1 MQVMVCIN
9 IQEQNK
15 NKTMAIQH
23 TLYISSTRL
32 KKDSAIGGSVSDDLI
47 MPYILLAQD
56 MSILPILGTDLD
68 AKLKSDIQGSSLT
81 GAYKT
86 LVETYIQPAL
96 VQFAFV
102 SLVPYL
108 RLRFVNNAV
117 VVMGATDQ
125 SASATY
131 DDLKPVMDTAT
142 DAAEFYRQRCI
153 DYLRNNSS
161 SIPEYTSNSG
171 SDLDATTANYYAGI
185 NLDTNVARSNRLKN
199 YLQGAG
205 ITIYG
210 C

>member
-1 MQVMVCIN
+1 
-9 IQEQNK
+9 
-15 NKTMAIQH
+15 MAIQH
-23 TLYISSTRL
+23 TLYISATRL
-32 KKDSAIGGSVSDDLI
+32 KKDTALGGSVDDNLI

-56 MSILPILGTDLD
+56 MQILPILGTDLD
-68 AKLKSDIQGSSLT
+68 TKLKTEIQADTL
-81 GAYKT
+81 ANQYKT

-96 VQFAFV
+96 VQFAFTQ
-102 SLVPYL
+102 LMPYL

-125 SASATY
+125 SSSATY

-142 DAAEFYRQRCI
+142 DAAEFYRQRAI

-161 SIPEYTSNSG
+161 SFPEYTSNSG
-171 SDLDATTANYYAGI
+171 SDLNPTTNNYFAGI
-185 NLDTNVARSNRLKN
+185 NLDSTAPRSNRLKSF
-199 YLQGAG
+199 LQGAD

>member
-1 MQVMVCIN
+1 
-9 IQEQNK
+9 
-15 NKTMAIQH
+15 MAIQH

-68 AKLKSDIQGSSLT
+68 AKLKAEIQAGTLA

-96 VQFAFV
+96 VQFSFV

-153 DYLRNNSS
+153 DYLRNNQTSF
-161 SIPEYTSNSG
+161 PEYSSNTG
-171 SDLDATTANYYAGI
+171 ADLDPTTRNYYAGI
-185 NLDTNVARSNRLKN
+185 NLDTNVARSNRLKSF
-199 YLQGAG
+199 LQGAD
-205 ITIYG
+205 ITVYG

>member
-1 MQVMVCIN
+1 
-9 IQEQNK
+9 
-15 NKTMAIQH
+15 MAIQH

-32 KKDSAIGGSVSDDLI
+32 KKDSALGGSVSDDLI

-56 MSILPILGTDLD
+56 MHILPILGTDLD
-68 AKLKSDIQGSSLT
+68 AKLKAEIQAGTLA
-81 GAYKT
+81 GVYKT
-86 LVETYIQPAL
+86 LVETYLQPAL
-96 VQFAFV
+96 VQFSFTQ
-102 SLVPYL
+102 LVPYL

-125 SASATY
+125 SSSATY

-142 DAAEFYRQRCI
+142 DAAEFYRQRMI

-161 SIPEYTSNSG
+161 SFPEYSSNTG
-171 SDLDATTANYYAGI
+171 ADLDPTTNNYFAGI
-185 NLDTNVARSNRLKN
+185 NLEPTAPRSNKVKN
-199 YLQGAG
+199 FLQGAG

>member
-1 MQVMVCIN
+1 
-9 IQEQNK
+9 
-15 NKTMAIQH
+15 MAIQH

-56 MSILPILGTDLD
+56 MNILPILGTDLD

-153 DYLRNNSS
+153 DYLRNNQTSF
-161 SIPEYTSNSG
+161 PEYSSNTG
-171 SDLDATTANYYAGI
+171 ADLDPTTRNYYAGI
-185 NLDTNVARSNRLKN
+185 NLDTNVARSNRLKGF
-199 YLQGAG
+199 LQGAD
-205 ITIYG
+205 ITVYG

>member
-1 MQVMVCIN
+1 
-9 IQEQNK
+9 
-15 NKTMAIQH
+15 MAIQH

-153 DYLRNNSS
+153 DYLRNNSNS
-161 SIPEYTSNSG
+161 FPEYSSNTG
-171 SDLDATTANYYAGI
+171 ADLDPTTRNYYAGI
-185 NLDTNVARSNRLKN
+185 NLDNNVARSNRLKN

-205 ITIYG
+205 ITVYG

>member
-1 MQVMVCIN
+1 
-9 IQEQNK
+9 
-15 NKTMAIQH
+15 MAIQH

-32 KKDSAIGGSVSDDLI
+32 KKDSALGGSVSDDLI

-56 MSILPILGTDLD
+56 MHILPILGTDLD
-68 AKLKSDIQGSSLT
+68 NKLKADIQAGSLT
-81 GAYKT
+81 GVYKT
-86 LVETYIQPAL
+86 LVETYLQPTL
-96 VQFAFV
+96 VQFAFTQ
-102 SLVPYL
+102 LIPYL

-125 SASATY
+125 SSSATY

-142 DAAEFYRQRCI
+142 DAGEFYRQRMI

-161 SIPEYTSNSG
+161 SFPEYSSNSG
-171 SDLDATTANYYAGI
+171 ADLDPPTNNYFAGI
-185 NLDTNVARSNRLKN
+185 NLDVNVPRSNRLKGF
-199 YLQGAG
+199 LQGAD

>member
-1 MQVMVCIN
+1 
-9 IQEQNK
+9 
-15 NKTMAIQH
+15 MAIQH

-56 MSILPILGTDLD
+56 MNILPILGTDLD
-68 AKLKSDIQGSSLT
+68 AKLKSDIQGGSLT

-153 DYLRNNSS
+153 DYLRNNTSS
-161 SIPEYTSNSG
+161 FPEYSSNTG
-171 SDLDATTANYYAGI
+171 ADLDPTTRNYYAGI
-185 NLDTNVARSNRLKN
+185 NLDTNVARSNRLKGF
-199 YLQGAG
+199 LQGAD
-205 ITIYG
+205 ITVYG

>member
-1 MQVMVCIN
+1 
-9 IQEQNK
+9 
-15 NKTMAIQH
+15 MAIQH

-32 KKDSAIGGSVSDDLI
+32 KKDSAIGGSVDDNLI

-56 MSILPILGTDLD
+56 MHILPILGTDLD

-86 LVETYIQPAL
+86 LVETYLQPAL
-96 VQFAFV
+96 VQFSFTQ
-102 SLVPYL
+102 LIPYL

-125 SASATY
+125 SSSATY

-142 DAAEFYRQRCI
+142 DAAEFYRQRMI
-153 DYLRNNSS
+153 DYLRNNTSS
-161 SIPEYTSNSG
+161 FPEYSSNTG
-171 SDLDATTANYYAGI
+171 SDLDPTTNNYFAGI
-185 NLDTNVARSNRLKN
+185 NLEPTTPMNNRLRN
-199 YLQGAG
+199 YLQLSG

>member
-1 MQVMVCIN
+1 
-9 IQEQNK
+9 
-15 NKTMAIQH
+15 MAIQH

-68 AKLKSDIQGSSLT
+68 AKLKSDIQGGTLT

-125 SASATY
+125 SSSATY

-142 DAAEFYRQRCI
+142 DAAEFYRKRCI
-153 DYLRNNSS
+153 DYLRNNQTSF
-161 SIPEYTSNSG
+161 PEYSSNTG
-171 SDLDATTANYYAGI
+171 ADLDPTTRNYYAGI
-185 NLDTNVARSNRLKN
+185 NLDTNVARSNRLKGF
-199 YLQGAG
+199 LQGAD
-205 ITIYG
+205 ITVYG

>member
-1 MQVMVCIN
+1 
-9 IQEQNK
+9 
-15 NKTMAIQH
+15 MAIQH

-68 AKLKSDIQGSSLT
+68 AKLKSDIQGGTLT

-125 SASATY
+125 SSSATY
-131 DDLKPVMDTAT
+131 DDLRPVMDTAT

-153 DYLRNNSS
+153 DYLRNNQTSF
-161 SIPEYTSNSG
+161 PEYSSNTG
-171 SDLDATTANYYAGI
+171 ADLDPTTRNYYAGI
-185 NLDTNVARSNRLKN
+185 NLDTNVARSNRLKGF
-199 YLQGAG
+199 LQGAD
-205 ITIYG
+205 ITVYG